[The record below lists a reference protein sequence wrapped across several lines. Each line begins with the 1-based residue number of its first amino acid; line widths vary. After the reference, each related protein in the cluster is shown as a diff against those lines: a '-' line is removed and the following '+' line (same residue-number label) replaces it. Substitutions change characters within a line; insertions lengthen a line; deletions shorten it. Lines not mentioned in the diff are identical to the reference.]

1 MSTLLLCDDH
11 RVVREALA
19 GMLARVDGLTAVH
32 QAGSGEE
39 ALARY
44 ATLAPDAVVLDV
56 RMPGLDGVEVV
67 QRLLRDHPDARVIL
81 LSGEAREEDRVRGLR
96 AGALGFL
103 HKDVDTAG
111 LCDAVARVLAGEDL
125 LTKAQRRAVDTA
137 EPVAVG
143 PARSPRELQV
153 LEGMAAGRSN
163 REIGKTL
170 WVSEDTVKVHAK
182 KLFVKTGVHDRA
194 AAVAWAFRSGVLC

>member
-19 GMLARVDGLTAVH
+19 GMLARLDGLTAVH

-44 ATLAPDAVVLDV
+44 ATLEPDAVVLDV
-56 RMPGLDGVEVV
+56 RMPGLGGIEVTA
-67 QRLLRDHPDARVIL
+67 RLLREHPGASVLL
-81 LSGEAREEDRVRGLR
+81 LSGESREEDRVRGLR

-103 HKDVDTAG
+103 PKDVDAAG
-111 LCDAVARVLAGEDL
+111 LCAAVEKVLAGEDL
-125 LTKAQRRAVDTA
+125 LTKAQRRAVETVD
-137 EPVAVG
+137 PVVVG
-143 PARSPRELQV
+143 PALSPRELQV

-163 REIGKTL
+163 AEIGRTL

-194 AAVAWAFRSGVLC
+194 AAVAWAFRRGVLC

>member
-19 GMLARVDGLTAVH
+19 GMLARLDGLTAVH

-39 ALARY
+39 VLARY
-44 ATLAPDAVVLDV
+44 LTLRPDAVVLDV
-56 RMPGLDGVEVV
+56 RMPGLGGIEVTA
-67 QRLLRDHPDARVIL
+67 RLLREHPDAHVLL
-81 LSGEAREEDRVRGLR
+81 LSGESREEERVRGLR

-103 HKDVDTAG
+103 PKDVDAAG
-111 LCDAVARVLAGEDL
+111 LCTAVEKVLAGEDL
-125 LTKAQRRAVDTA
+125 LTKAQRRAVENAD
-137 EPVAVG
+137 PVAVG
-143 PARSPRELQV
+143 PALSPRELQV

-163 REIGKTL
+163 AEIGRTL

-194 AAVAWAFRSGVLC
+194 AAVAWAFRQGVLC

>member
-19 GMLARVDGLTAVH
+19 SMLTTVPGLTTVH

-39 ALARY
+39 VLARY
-44 ATLAPDAVVLDV
+44 PALAPDAVVLDI
-56 RMPGLDGVEVV
+56 RMPGLDGVEVT
-67 QRLLRDHPDARVIL
+67 RLLLGEHPDARVLL

-96 AGALGFL
+96 VGAVGFL
-103 HKDVDTAG
+103 PKDVDAAG
-111 LCDAVARVLAGEDL
+111 LCSAVAAVLAGEDL
-125 LTKAQRRAVDTA
+125 LSRAQRRAVSTA
-137 EPVAVG
+137 EVVVTG
-143 PARSPRELQV
+143 PSLSPRELQV

-163 REIGKTL
+163 REIGKSL

-194 AAVAWAFRSGVLC
+194 AAVAWAFRRGVLC